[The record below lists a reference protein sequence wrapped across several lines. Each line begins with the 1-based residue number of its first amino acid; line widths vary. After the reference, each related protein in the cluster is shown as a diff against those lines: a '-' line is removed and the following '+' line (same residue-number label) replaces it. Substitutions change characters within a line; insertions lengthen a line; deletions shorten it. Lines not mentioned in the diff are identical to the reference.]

1 VERVKQAIGG
11 SEIVNARRGAV
22 ANTGCPGGITRAM
35 VTLAPP
41 VVMVSPPSPTR
52 PGSVSLPLS
61 SSISDDEWVPLSVQP
76 MEVEPDEC
84 DIVEMETD
92 GWCRI

>member
-1 VERVKQAIGG
+1 M
-11 SEIVNARRGAV
+11 NARRGA
-22 ANTGCPGGITRAM
+22 M
-35 VTLAPP
+35 VNVGMGMAP
-41 VVMVSPPSPTR
+41 VVRVSPP
-52 PGSVSLPLS
+52 GVSLPLT

-76 MEVEPDEC
+76 MEVEPDER